1 MLGGAME
8 DLIPVTIITGFLGAG
23 KTTLLNR
30 ILTEEHGQKIQK
42 TVRNKN
48 VYGQLQVLNSILL
61 FQVASF
67 SHLRIQNFLADSQIV
82 WCNFQKLVSVDKIDC
97 LLQT

>member
-1 MLGGAME
+1 M
-8 DLIPVTIITGFLGAG
+8 
-23 KTTLLNR
+23 
-30 ILTEEHGQKIQK
+30 
-42 TVRNKN
+42 KN
-48 VYGQLQVLNSILL
+48 MVKRFKKLSATKMYTDSFQVLNSILL

-82 WCNFQKLVSVDKIDC
+82 RCNFQKLVSVDKIDC